1 MKILTTATIENLKK
15 QIETEK
21 LDAEQELNEL
31 KDTCELKKEMVDQER
46 VNFTKIKKGAAL
58 KSYSTQT
65 GKPLTGKE
73 LEALLDRERQKEL
86 EVISVRIENLKL
98 NNQLKKKN
106 RELRSK
112 EEFGEGLHMIDFEQL
127 KIENQTYNEKIEER
141 NEELMKLKKKIN
153 NTVQILSHV
162 KEKLQFVTK
171 ENEKEKDRL
180 SVYDN
185 QVKNVIISHSILTL
199 KTMTLYIQEK
209 RFLKQDQTVQRFA
222 TLGQCTSTTKR
233 WLVGQ

>member
-1 MKILTTATIENLKK
+1 MASFIATIENLKK

-31 KDTCELKKEMVDQER
+31 KDTCELKKELVDQDR
-46 VNFTKIKKGAAL
+46 VNLTKIKKGAAL

-180 SVYDN
+180 AVYDN
-185 QVKNVIISHSILTL
+185 QVKNVISTQI
-199 KTMTLYIQEK
+199 
-209 RFLKQDQTVQRFA
+209 FLKFKT
-222 TLGQCTSTTKR
+222 
-233 WLVGQ
+233 